1 MRAVLKKHGTP
12 DLQRHCLSSCIT
24 FREWAT
30 PGVTGRFS
38 GFKEHLMDEN
48 NHSFLFVYAT
58 RRLTV
63 LARFNTFLRYMQ
75 NMLIGPSA
83 LPESSLSLPS
93 SHVLG

>member
-1 MRAVLKKHGTP
+1 
-12 DLQRHCLSSCIT
+12 
-24 FREWAT
+24 
-30 PGVTGRFS
+30 
-38 GFKEHLMDEN
+38 MDEN